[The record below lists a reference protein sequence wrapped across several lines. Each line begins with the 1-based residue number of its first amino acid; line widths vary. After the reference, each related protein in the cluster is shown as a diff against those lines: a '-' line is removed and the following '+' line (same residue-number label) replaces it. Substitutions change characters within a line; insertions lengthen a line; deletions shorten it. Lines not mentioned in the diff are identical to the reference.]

1 MARLYLLAGLALAL
15 QGLSAA
21 GLDQMRQGLAAI
33 AAAGH
38 TLPRQI
44 YLVLITD
51 VAGHTGQVEEGLRC
65 VAEALTA
72 LEASGWRRHA
82 GRWLSTVRSKYTA
95 SSTHSVYA
103 WQVAETPRQT
113 GGAIAV
119 RSTKQTEAGQVV
131 GHSDSPA
138 A

>member
-1 MARLYLLAGLALAL
+1 
-15 QGLSAA
+15 
-21 GLDQMRQGLAAI
+21 MRQGLAAI
-33 AAAGH
+33 ATAWHA
-38 TLPRQI
+38 LLRQSDM
-44 YLVLITD
+44 VLLAE
-51 VAGHTGQVEEGLRC
+51 VAGHAGQVEVGLRC
-65 VAEALTA
+65 MAEALTA